1 MKPVRLTR
9 ACKKERTRE
18 RLLDAARRSFI
29 ERGLAATSVEH
40 IAEAAGYTRGAFYS
54 NFSSQLELLLE
65 LLQRD
70 VEKTCA
76 DLQAI
81 IKSPCAPAQEKVRA
95 LARLSC
101 AEFES
106 DCFTLWVEAGL
117 LASRDSTVRERVTG
131 LRQRKLAKLAACL
144 RAGARPGDGG
154 WLAQP
159 EALAAALLSL
169 CDGMRFFRLCNPEER
184 TDEAIRVILAA
195 LSSCT
200 SNGPVLGK
208 LESLDDTGA
217 TVSSQARP

>member
-1 MKPVRLTR
+1 MRLVRLTR
-9 ACKKERTRE
+9 ACKKEQTRE

-76 DLQAI
+76 DWQAI
-81 IKSPCAPAQEKVRA
+81 IKSPGAPDQEKGRA

-101 AEFES
+101 AEFDN
-106 DCFTLWVEAGL
+106 DCFPLWVEAGL
-117 LASRDSTVRERVTG
+117 LSSRDSTVRERVTG
-131 LRQRKLAKLAACL
+131 LRQKKLAKLAACL
-144 RAGARPGDGG
+144 CAGARPGDGG
-154 WLAQP
+154 WPAQP

-169 CDGMRFFRLCNPEER
+169 CDGMRFFRLCNPEGM
-184 TDEAIRVILAA
+184 TDDSIRAILAA
-195 LSSCT
+195 LFSCT
-200 SNGPVLGK
+200 SSGPVLEN
-208 LESLDDTGA
+208 LESLDDAGA
-217 TVSSQARP
+217 TVRFHVRS